1 MAKSINFKNEVY
13 WDSSSI
19 SHNKKKLS
27 DILFPVN
34 SIYLSV
40 SSTNPTNY
48 FGGTW
53 VQIAQGRT
61 LVGVDT
67 SDSDFN
73 AVQKT
78 GGSKYLQQHYHDVK
92 WGSPDGSG
100 VTISNTGSGAACLNI
115 TNVNWAYNEISSD
128 IYTSSN
134 LRTNREGRGDSG
146 NLQPYFTCYIWLRTA

>member
-1 MAKSINFKNEVY
+1 MAESINFKNEVY

-40 SSTNPTNY
+40 SNTNPTNY

-53 VQIAQGRT
+53 TQIAQGRT

-73 AVQKT
+73 AVKKT
-78 GGSKYLQQHYHDVK
+78 GGEKTHTLTIDEIPKHSHRGVYLK
-92 WGSPDGSG
+92 AEN
-100 VTISNTGSGAACLNI
+100 VTT
-115 TNVNWAYNEISSD
+115 AYNVGYRVSHSSETPASFND
-128 IYTSSN
+128 S
-134 LRTNREGRGDSG
+134 RGNDQPH
-146 NLQPYFTCYIWLRTA
+146 NNMPPYFTCYIWLRTA

>member
-1 MAKSINFKNEVY
+1 MAESINFKNEVY

-73 AVQKT
+73 VVEKT
-78 GGSKYLQQHYHDVK
+78 GGEKAHNHLTSIGVDNNGVLYNYVDNTNNPKFGSAVIGNVK
-92 WGSPDGSG
+92 RAIINT
-100 VTISNTGSGAACLNI
+100 VTYQENEPVRI
-115 TNVNWAYNEISSD
+115 AYTEEKSSMP
-128 IYTSSN
+128 
-134 LRTNREGRGDSG
+134 
-146 NLQPYFTCYIWLRTA
+146 PYFTCYIWLRTA

>member
-1 MAKSINFKNEVY
+1 MAESINFKNEVY

-73 AVQKT
+73 VVKKT
-78 GGSKYLQQHYHDVK
+78 GGEKAHTLTVAELAEHKHTLWFTAASGDLGTNTHYHNYGEGLAFGINNQRLYGRSDMI
-92 WGSPDGSG
+92 DNSG
-100 VTISNTGSGAACLNI
+100 GGQAHNNMP
-115 TNVNWAYNEISSD
+115 
-128 IYTSSN
+128 
-134 LRTNREGRGDSG
+134 
-146 NLQPYFTCYIWLRTA
+146 PYFTCYIWLRTA